1 MCSSSTGAGKTLAY
15 GIPIAEFLKTRP
27 FVKKMPLRRG
37 MAEPTVL
44 ILAPTHELA
53 IEIHETMLALCWT
66 DKTRCVLVYGGPPM
80 KCQLD
85 KLHQGCDVLIATPGR
100 LLSLL
105 GRGVLGGRVSLSLSQ
120 LQFIVYDEAD
130 ELMSMSNNEMTWK
143 ESNQKHVYHW
153 FFSSQ
158 YSDEQKERAI
168 GFMIRVEGELYA
180 EIDFNLPSEDESQRY
195 TLVEQK
201 FVEFGKKDD
210 EKLSNTQQK
219 MQYLQENHFASPQDG
234 KTLILVRRVKDV
246 DMIDYYLME
255 KVKV

>member
-143 ESNQKHVYHW
+143 ESK
-153 FFSSQ
+153 
-158 YSDEQKERAI
+158 
-168 GFMIRVEGELYA
+168 
-180 EIDFNLPSEDESQRY
+180 
-195 TLVEQK
+195 
-201 FVEFGKKDD
+201 
-210 EKLSNTQQK
+210 
-219 MQYLQENHFASPQDG
+219 
-234 KTLILVRRVKDV
+234 
-246 DMIDYYLME
+246 
-255 KVKV
+255 